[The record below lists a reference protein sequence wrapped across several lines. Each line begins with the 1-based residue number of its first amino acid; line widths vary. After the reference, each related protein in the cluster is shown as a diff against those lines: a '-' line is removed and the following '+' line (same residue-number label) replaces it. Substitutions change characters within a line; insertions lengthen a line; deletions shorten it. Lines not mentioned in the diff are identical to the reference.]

1 MKSSRIAVAAASQQ
15 LGFRW
20 KWLFLPSVS
29 NWDLAV
35 FVVLLSTWSVVAQV
49 GGLIGLLPVLLM
61 IVMSV
66 LMGVGGFCGWYSCP
80 ALRALGW
87 TVPHRRFFGIAIIA
101 GLAAASAVSL
111 VVRVA
116 GMRIIAEPA
125 AVAVL
130 IVTIGPIVEESFFR
144 GFLQPSIA
152 TIAGAVPALIVAA
165 LGFAAV
171 HGPVTVLQFT
181 CFTATGVAYGLLRL
195 RSGSV
200 AAPVV
205 MHASYNLA
213 LLGFSLWRG

>member
-1 MKSSRIAVAAASQQ
+1 MRSSRIAVAALSQQ

-20 KWLFLPSVS
+20 KWPSLPSVS

-49 GGLIGLLPVLLM
+49 GRLIGLLPVLLM
-61 IVMSV
+61 IGMSI

-87 TVPHRRFFGIAIIA
+87 TVPRRRFFGIAIIA

-116 GMRIIAEPA
+116 GKRIITLPA

-152 TIAGAVPALIVAA
+152 AVTGAVPAVIIAA
-165 LGFAAV
+165 LSFAAV

-181 CFTATGVAYGLLRL
+181 CFTATGVAYGSLRL

-213 LLGFSLWRG
+213 LLLFG